1 MDQNKALGV
10 VKDLIEKKATN
21 QRALLFG
28 YHLGAYVAI
37 TFASNYPDM
46 CVGIVAGGA
55 GTDMSQA
62 SLGLAVIG
70 LLYKVVSNKTLASL
84 IQENAESFP
93 MSINILP
100 ETMMEV
106 RIFPCTLCD
115 PIDLPKQR
123 ERKRKSD

>member
-1 MDQNKALGV
+1 MENKALGV
-10 VKDLIEKKATN
+10 IKDLIEKKATN

-28 YHLGAYVAI
+28 YHLGAYIAI
-37 TFASNYPDM
+37 TFASNHPDM

-70 LLYKVVSNKTLASL
+70 LLYKVVPNKTLATL

-106 RIFPCTLCD
+106 RIFLRTLFD
-115 PIDLPKQR
+115 RSDLPKT
-123 ERKRKSD
+123 RKS